1 MSRIT
6 RATESP
12 CGSCAALGFRILVD
26 DSAIHPAAPDRPDPK
41 RSETIE
47 RIRVVAQADLPP
59 PAGADTRPDDSR
71 AEPTVF
77 LLDEHEIIR
86 NGVRDLLA
94 RAGIRVVGESGSVVD
109 ALGRIRALR
118 PDLVILESRFSEGT
132 GANTC
137 RLISSADPG
146 IRCLIFTHDS
156 DEHALLAAIQSGA
169 AGYLSKRIGS
179 GELVD
184 TVRRVVAGD
193 VFFTEALREH
203 ESERMRRAA
212 GIDPKL
218 AVLSEQERKIVTRIA
233 QGMSNRQIAEDLFLA
248 EKTVRNYVS
257 IVLAKLGFER
267 RGQAAI
273 LLVGER
279 AAS

>member
-1 MSRIT
+1 M
-6 RATESP
+6 
-12 CGSCAALGFRILVD
+12 
-26 DSAIHPAAPDRPDPK
+26 
-41 RSETIE
+41 
-47 RIRVVAQADLPP
+47 VAQSDLPA
-59 PAGADTRPDDSR
+59 PAGANARPDDSL

-77 LLDEHEIIR
+77 LLDEHEIVR

-94 RAGIRVVGESGSVVD
+94 RAGIRVVGEAGSIGD
-109 ALGRIRALR
+109 ALRRIPALR
-118 PDLVILESRFSEGT
+118 PDLVILESRFTDGT

-137 RLISSADPG
+137 QLICSADPG

-156 DEHALLAAIQSGA
+156 DDHALLDAIQSGA
-169 AGYLSKRIGS
+169 AGYLSKRIS
-179 GELVD
+179 SHELVD
-184 TVRRVVAGD
+184 TVRRVAAGD
-193 VFFTEALREH
+193 VFFSEALRAL

-233 QGMSNRQIAEDLFLA
+233 QGMSNRQIAQDLFLA

-273 LLVGER
+273 LLAGER
-279 AAS
+279 AGS